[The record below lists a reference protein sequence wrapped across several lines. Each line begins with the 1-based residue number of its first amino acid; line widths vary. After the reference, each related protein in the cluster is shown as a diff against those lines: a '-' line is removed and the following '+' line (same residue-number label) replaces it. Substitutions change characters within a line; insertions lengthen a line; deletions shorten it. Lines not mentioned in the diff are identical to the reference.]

1 MAGDDREHLNLAD
14 DVVVFRQLFDLM
26 PQLGWTAQPDGWID
40 YYNKGWYDYTGSTYE
55 DMKGWG
61 WTSVHDPEWLPV
73 CMAAW
78 TEAIKTGKPCQVE
91 FPLRRHDG
99 VFRWFLTRMNPLFN
113 EQGQLVRWVGIN
125 TDIQD
130 QKDKEA
136 EEKQRAQA
144 LVELDRAKTVF
155 FNNISHEFRTPLMLM
170 LGPIQTLLNESVGE
184 QRVEL
189 ESLRRNAVRLLKLVN
204 ALLDFSR
211 IEAGR
216 YDAKFVPTDL
226 CEFTT
231 ELCSLFRS
239 AIEKAGLIFDVNCEN
254 CSEKAFVDRDM
265 WEKIVLNLVSNA
277 FKFTQ
282 KGKISVRILQTEDK
296 FQLVVA
302 DTGAGINASEQQNL
316 FKRFHRMKAPNART
330 YEGTGIGLALVQELV
345 QLHGGQI
352 SVMSEEDVGT
362 RFTIEIPQGAS
373 HLPSDQVAEEGS
385 AAESRHAESFLEEI
399 ETWLDVH
406 ASSLGL
412 THHDGLKQH
421 ILVVDDNADV
431 RAYLVRLLNLLW
443 SVEAVPNGIAALEAA
458 KARIPDLI
466 VADIMMPDM
475 DGFELLRNIRSDES
489 TNKIP
494 VIFLSARAGEEARA
508 EGLEAGANDYL
519 VKPFSAREL
528 YARVTAQL
536 QQRLFSQ
543 TLEQAV
549 AERTRDLETALAA
562 KTRFLSTVSHE
573 VRTPMAGVMGLVELM
588 NTMTTDEE
596 FKTYSQTA
604 LEACKRL
611 LQILNDLL
619 DASRLEANAVI
630 IENRSFSIRPAI
642 GDLIQLA
649 DAEAKRKHLKLT
661 SSVDADVPDLV
672 CGDELR
678 VRQIFQNLVFNALK
692 FTKEGEIKVNVSLE
706 KQEDDCSYL
715 RFEISD
721 TGIGIAEEQ
730 QERIFEA
737 FTQADESTRRVYG
750 GTGLGLSICRTL
762 TTLMGGE
769 IGVNSTLGD
778 GATFW
783 VVIPFKTELCKIE
796 C

>member
-1 MAGDDREHLNLAD
+1 MAGDDRGHFNPSD

-61 WTSVHDPEWLPV
+61 WTSVHDPKWLPV
-73 CMAAW
+73 CMEAW

-113 EQGQLVRWVGIN
+113 EQGQIVRWVGIN

-130 QKDKEA
+130 QKDKES

-189 ESLRRNAVRLLKLVN
+189 ETLRRNALRLLKLVN

-226 CEFTT
+226 CAFTT
-231 ELCSLFRS
+231 EICSLFRS
-239 AIEKAGLIFDVNCEN
+239 AIEHEGLTFDVTCED
-254 CSEKAFVDRDM
+254 CSESAFIDRDM
-265 WEKIVLNLVSNA
+265 WEKVVLNLVSNA

-282 KGKISVRILQTEDK
+282 KGKISVRVLQTKDK
-296 FQLVVA
+296 FQLIVA
-302 DTGAGINASEQQNL
+302 DTGSGIATSEQGNL
-316 FKRFHRMKAPNART
+316 FKRFHRLKAQNART
-330 YEGTGIGLALVQELV
+330 FEGTGIGLALVQELV

-352 SVMSEEDVGT
+352 SVTSDEGVGT
-362 RFTIEIPQGAS
+362 EFTVEIPRGRA
-373 HLPSDQVAEEGS
+373 HLPPDEVTEEEN
-385 AAESRHAESFLEEI
+385 AAELKHSQSFLEEMK
-399 ETWLDVH
+399 TWFSEYSNNLNINQY
-406 ASSLGL
+406 
-412 THHDGLKQH
+412 DGLKQH
-421 ILVVDDNADV
+421 IMIVEDNADV
-431 RAYLVRLLNLLW
+431 RAYLLRLLNLLW
-443 SVEAVPNGIAALEAA
+443 SAEAVPNGRAALEAL
-458 KARIPDLI
+458 KDRVPDLI
-466 VADIMMPDM
+466 VTDIMMPDI
-475 DGFELLRNIRSDES
+475 DGFELLRNIRASES
-489 TNKIP
+489 MKKVP
-494 VIFLSARAGEEARA
+494 VIFLSARAGDEARA
-508 EGLEAGANDYL
+508 EGIEAGANDYL
-519 VKPFSAREL
+519 VKPFTVREL
-528 YARVTAQL
+528 YARVAVQL
-536 QQRLFSQ
+536 QQRLLSQ
-543 TLEQAV
+543 TLEKAV
-549 AERTRDLETALAA
+549 QERTQELQKALAV
-562 KTRFLSTVSHE
+562 KTQFLSTVSHE
-573 VRTPMAGVMGLVELM
+573 LRTPMAAVIGLVELM
-588 NTMTTDEE
+588 NAMAEDEE
-596 FKTYSQTA
+596 FKSYSQTA

-619 DASRLEANAVI
+619 DASRLEANAFVI
-630 IENRSFSIRPAI
+630 EKRSFSIQSVI

-649 DAEAKRKHLKLT
+649 DAEAKKKNLKL
-661 SSVDADVPDLV
+661 SWSVAENVPPLV

-692 FTKEGEIKVNVSLE
+692 FTEDGEIKLSITLE
-706 KQEDDCSYL
+706 KEDNNCSDL
-715 RFEISD
+715 RFEVTDS
-721 TGIGIAEEQ
+721 GIGIALDQ
-730 QERIFEA
+730 QEKIFEP
-737 FTQADESTRRVYG
+737 FSQADASTRRVYG

-762 TTLMGGE
+762 TKLMGGE
-769 IGVNSTLGD
+769 IGVVSALGE

-783 VVIPFKTELCKIE
+783 VVLPFETELCKVV
-796 C
+796 

>member
-1 MAGDDREHLNLAD
+1 MAGDDRGHFNPAD

-61 WTSVHDPEWLPV
+61 WTSVHDPKWLPV
-73 CMAAW
+73 CMEAW

-113 EQGQLVRWVGIN
+113 EQGQIVRWVGIN

-130 QKDKEA
+130 QKDKES

-189 ESLRRNAVRLLKLVN
+189 ETLRRNALRLLKLVN

-226 CEFTT
+226 CAFTT
-231 ELCSLFRS
+231 EICSLFRS
-239 AIEKAGLIFDVNCEN
+239 AIEHEGLTFDVACED
-254 CSEKAFVDRDM
+254 CSESAFIDRDM
-265 WEKIVLNLVSNA
+265 WEKVVLNLVSNA

-282 KGKISVRILQTEDK
+282 KGKISVRVLQTKDK
-296 FQLVVA
+296 FQLIVA
-302 DTGAGINASEQQNL
+302 DTGSGIATSEQGNL
-316 FKRFHRMKAPNART
+316 FKRFHRLKAQNART
-330 YEGTGIGLALVQELV
+330 FEGTGIGLALVQELV

-352 SVMSEEDVGT
+352 SVTSDEGVGT
-362 RFTIEIPQGAS
+362 EFTVEIPRGRA
-373 HLPSDQVAEEGS
+373 HLPPDEVTEEEN
-385 AAESRHAESFLEEI
+385 AAELKHSQSFLEEMK
-399 ETWLDVH
+399 TWFSEYSNNLNINQY
-406 ASSLGL
+406 
-412 THHDGLKQH
+412 DGLKQH
-421 ILVVDDNADV
+421 IMIVEDNADV
-431 RAYLVRLLNLLW
+431 RAYLLRLLNLLW
-443 SVEAVPNGIAALEAA
+443 SAEAVPNGRAALEAL
-458 KARIPDLI
+458 KDRVPDLI
-466 VADIMMPDM
+466 VTDIMMPDI
-475 DGFELLRNIRSDES
+475 DGFELLRNIRASES
-489 TNKIP
+489 LKKVP
-494 VIFLSARAGEEARA
+494 VIFLSARAGDEARA
-508 EGLEAGANDYL
+508 EGIEAGANDYL
-519 VKPFSAREL
+519 VKPFTVREL
-528 YARVTAQL
+528 YARVAVQL
-536 QQRLFSQ
+536 QQRLLSQ
-543 TLEQAV
+543 TLEKAV
-549 AERTRDLETALAA
+549 QERTQELQKALAV
-562 KTRFLSTVSHE
+562 KTQFLSTVSHE
-573 VRTPMAGVMGLVELM
+573 LRTPMAAVIGLVELM
-588 NTMTTDEE
+588 NAMAEDEE
-596 FKTYSQTA
+596 FKSYSQTA

-619 DASRLEANAVI
+619 DASRLEANAFVI
-630 IENRSFSIRPAI
+630 EKRSFSIQSVI

-649 DAEAKRKHLKLT
+649 DAEAKKKNLKL
-661 SSVDADVPDLV
+661 SWSVAENVPPLV

-692 FTKEGEIKVNVSLE
+692 FTEDGEIKLSITLE
-706 KQEDDCSYL
+706 KEDNNCSDL
-715 RFEISD
+715 RFEVTDS
-721 TGIGIAEEQ
+721 GIGIALDQ
-730 QERIFEA
+730 QEKIFEP
-737 FTQADESTRRVYG
+737 FSQADASTRRVYG

-762 TTLMGGE
+762 TKLMGGE
-769 IGVNSTLGD
+769 IGVVSALGE

-783 VVIPFKTELCKIE
+783 VVLPFETELCKVV
-796 C
+796 

>member
-1 MAGDDREHLNLAD
+1 MAGDDRGHFNPSD

-61 WTSVHDPEWLPV
+61 WTSVHDPKWLPV
-73 CMAAW
+73 CMEAW

-113 EQGQLVRWVGIN
+113 EQGQIVRWVGIN

-130 QKDKEA
+130 QKDKES

-189 ESLRRNAVRLLKLVN
+189 ETLRRNALRLLKLVN

-226 CEFTT
+226 CAFTT
-231 ELCSLFRS
+231 EICSLFRS
-239 AIEKAGLIFDVNCEN
+239 AIEHEGLTFDVTCED
-254 CSEKAFVDRDM
+254 CSESAFIDRDM
-265 WEKIVLNLVSNA
+265 WEKVVLNLVSNA

-282 KGKISVRILQTEDK
+282 KGKISVRVLQTKDK
-296 FQLVVA
+296 FQLIVA
-302 DTGAGINASEQQNL
+302 DTGSGIATSEQGNL
-316 FKRFHRMKAPNART
+316 FKRFHRLKAQNART
-330 YEGTGIGLALVQELV
+330 FEGTGIGLALVQELV

-352 SVMSEEDVGT
+352 SVTSDEGVGT
-362 RFTIEIPQGAS
+362 EFTVEIPRGRA
-373 HLPSDQVAEEGS
+373 HLPPDEVTEEEN
-385 AAESRHAESFLEEI
+385 AAELKHSQSFLEEMK
-399 ETWLDVH
+399 TWFSEYSNNLNINQY
-406 ASSLGL
+406 
-412 THHDGLKQH
+412 DGLKQH
-421 ILVVDDNADV
+421 IMIVEDNADV
-431 RAYLVRLLNLLW
+431 RAYLLRLLNLLW
-443 SVEAVPNGIAALEAA
+443 SAEAVPNGRAALEAL
-458 KARIPDLI
+458 KDRVPDLI
-466 VADIMMPDM
+466 VTDIMMPDI
-475 DGFELLRNIRSDES
+475 DGFELLRNIRASES
-489 TNKIP
+489 LKKVP
-494 VIFLSARAGEEARA
+494 VIFLSARAGDEARA
-508 EGLEAGANDYL
+508 EGIEAGANDYL
-519 VKPFSAREL
+519 VKPFTVREL
-528 YARVTAQL
+528 YARVAVQL
-536 QQRLFSQ
+536 QQRLLSQ
-543 TLEQAV
+543 TLEKAV
-549 AERTRDLETALAA
+549 QERTQELQKALAV
-562 KTRFLSTVSHE
+562 KTQFLSTVSHE
-573 VRTPMAGVMGLVELM
+573 LRTPMAAVIGLVELM
-588 NTMTTDEE
+588 NAMAEDEE
-596 FKTYSQTA
+596 FKSYSQTA

-619 DASRLEANAVI
+619 DASRLEANAFVI
-630 IENRSFSIRPAI
+630 EKRSFSIQSVI

-649 DAEAKRKHLKLT
+649 DAEAKKKNLKL
-661 SSVDADVPDLV
+661 SWSVAENVPPLV

-692 FTKEGEIKVNVSLE
+692 FTEDGEIKLSITLE
-706 KQEDDCSYL
+706 KEDNNCSDL
-715 RFEISD
+715 RFEVTDS
-721 TGIGIAEEQ
+721 GIGIALDQ
-730 QERIFEA
+730 QEKIFEP
-737 FTQADESTRRVYG
+737 FSQADASTRRVYG

-762 TTLMGGE
+762 TKLMGGE
-769 IGVNSTLGD
+769 IGVVSALGE

-783 VVIPFKTELCKIE
+783 VVLPFETELCKVV
-796 C
+796 